1 MPSFFAGRS
10 ALMDKTLK
18 TSLFQI
24 PGDAPR
30 TLSNM
35 DWHANPLGP
44 PDTWST
50 ALRVAVQMMLAS
62 HFPKALVWGPDMI
75 TLHNDAFA
83 PMLGKKPCAQG
94 RSFRDIWAEAW
105 DDIGDIAARALGGEA
120 TFIENFPL
128 TINRNGYDE
137 HCHFT
142 FCYSPVFDETGQ
154 VAGFIDTVIETTQT
168 VQALTAM
175 QTLNDEL
182 AHRMRNTFAIVTAIA
197 RQSVLNAPDTDTA
210 WEALSARM
218 GALAEAQK
226 SLATTRHRAAD
237 IRDVILSA
245 LRVHLS
251 DQSAVVLDGPSIL
264 LPERQSM
271 AMALA
276 INELA
281 TNALKHGALAQSG
294 AIRVEWQQMGTE
306 FSMEWSETVPRAD
319 GLGKRRGFGITLL
332 DSIVPADFDG
342 TGTLDHADGLL
353 TYRLAGHLPA

>member
-1 MPSFFAGRS
+1 
-10 ALMDKTLK
+10 L
-18 TSLFQI
+18 
-24 PGDAPR
+24 
-30 TLSNM
+30 
-35 DWHANPLGP
+35 DWTNNPLGP
-44 PDTWST
+44 PETWCT

-62 HFPKALVWGPDMI
+62 HFPKALVWGPEMI
-75 TLHNDAFA
+75 TLHNDAFR
-83 PMLGKKPCAQG
+83 PILGEKPNAQG
-94 RSFRDIWAEAW
+94 VSFRDIWAEAW

-128 TINRNGYDE
+128 TINRHGYDE

-142 FCYSPVFDETGQ
+142 FCYSPVFDETGA

-197 RQSVLNAPDTDTA
+197 RQSVLNAADTDSA

-226 SLATTRHRAAD
+226 SLATTTHRAAE

-245 LRVHLS
+245 LCVHMS
-251 DQSAVVLDGPSIL
+251 DQSAVVLDGPAIL

-281 TNALKHGALAQSG
+281 TNALKHGALAQGGG
-294 AIRVEWQQMGTE
+294 AIRVEWRREGSG
-306 FSMEWSETVPRAD
+306 FGLEWSETVPHAN
-319 GLGKRRGFGITLL
+319 GLGKRRGFGLTLL

-342 TGTLDHADGLL
+342 TATLAHSDGLL
-353 TYRLAGHLPA
+353 TYRLDGFLPG